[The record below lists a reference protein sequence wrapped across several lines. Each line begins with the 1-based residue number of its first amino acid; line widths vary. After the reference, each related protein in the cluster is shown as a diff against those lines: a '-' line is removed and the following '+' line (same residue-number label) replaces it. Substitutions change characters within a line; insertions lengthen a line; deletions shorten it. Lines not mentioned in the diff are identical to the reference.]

1 MRRINWMMVLAMT
14 SGLFTP
20 VSVGGAAAAER
31 LVIAVSPSV
40 RLPVE
45 ALARAFEATHPGV
58 TVQLSVT
65 SDPELR
71 QIMAAL
77 YHDGRHAA
85 ERG

>member
-1 MRRINWMMVLAMT
+1 MT

-20 VSVGGAAAAER
+20 VSVGGAAAAKR

-77 YHDGRHAA
+77 YHAWPPGGG
-85 ERG
+85 EGGNPPRGTR